1 MLQTFVAAKGAVSQ
15 GGRKIPALERSE
27 KAGNFSFALHAE
39 ISVEVVTKRRR
50 KRGITVSLE
59 QLNARLP
66 PCLCF
71 LFLVLGSSKRK

>member
-1 MLQTFVAAKGAVSQ
+1 MLQTFVPAKGAVSH

-27 KAGNFSFALHAE
+27 KAENVSFALHAE
-39 ISVEVVTKRRR
+39 ISVEVVTRWRR
-50 KRGITVSLE
+50 KRRISVSLE

-71 LFLVLGSSKRK
+71 LFLVL